1 MVRAA
6 RCVNRHGAAGE
17 PKKHQNENIAAFFL
31 VPNMY
36 TSA

>member
-1 MVRAA
+1 MNDDDADKE
-6 RCVNRHGAAGE
+6 RCIG
-17 PKKHQNENIAAFFL
+17 QNENMAAFFL